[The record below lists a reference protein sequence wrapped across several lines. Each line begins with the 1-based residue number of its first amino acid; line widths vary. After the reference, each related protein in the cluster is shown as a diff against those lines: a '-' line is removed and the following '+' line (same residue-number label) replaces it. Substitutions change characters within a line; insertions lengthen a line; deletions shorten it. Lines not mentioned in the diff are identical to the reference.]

1 MIARRASHE
10 RAPRQTR
17 EEMVDPIDRDGDA
30 LMRRIMWRIMPLMVG
45 MMMLSVIDRSN
56 VSYAK
61 LQMVSG
67 LGMSETT
74 YGLASSLFFIGSLV
88 FEVPSA
94 LAAHRFGA
102 RLWFARILLTWGLL
116 TVLLGFTFS
125 GSLFAAA
132 RFLIGAAEAG
142 AYPGIIFYLT
152 LWFPKRYR
160 VQAVALMTI
169 GSPLG
174 NMFGS
179 LFGGLLLNLDG
190 ALGLAGWQ
198 WVFIATGM
206 PAVLL
211 FALIMKYLPDRPQSA
226 DFISDREKA
235 WLAGELSR
243 GEISSTLHTNPLR
256 VLVDWRV
263 WWFSMVYSMIT
274 LALYCVIYWL
284 PTVVK
289 GFGAT
294 VTQNGLLNSLPWAL
308 VALAL
313 LSIPQHLREH
323 RSVLVGMALIALCG
337 ATCFMTSTM
346 LPENWMRYVAFV
358 VGTPCISLMFPCFW
372 YLPSQIFKGAHA
384 AAAMAAITTLGSL
397 GGFLSQNLMPWVAQW
412 SGSALGAMIVPA
424 ISLALL
430 ALSAVV
436 MLATW
441 RLPSG
446 TGFAV
451 RPSAEPRGSAALS

>member
-1 MIARRASHE
+1 MDR
-10 RAPRQTR
+10 
-17 EEMVDPIDRDGDA
+17 VDRDGDE
-30 LMRRIMWRIMPLMVG
+30 LMYHIMWRIMPLMVAL
-45 MMMLSVIDRSN
+45 MMLSVIDRSN

-61 LQMVSG
+61 LQMVSD
-67 LGMSETT
+67 LGMSETA

-125 GSLFAAA
+125 GSIFAAA

-160 VQAVALMTI
+160 VQAIALMTI

-198 WVFIATGM
+198 WVFIATGL

-211 FALIMKYLPDRPQSA
+211 FVLIMKYLPNGPRDA
-226 DFISDREKA
+226 GFISDREKS
-235 WLAGELSR
+235 WLASELAR
-243 GEISSTLHTNPLR
+243 GEISQVLHTNPLR
-256 VLVDWRV
+256 VLFDWRV
-263 WWFSMVYSMIT
+263 WAFSLVYSMIT

-294 VTQNGLLNSLPWAL
+294 STQNGLLNSLPWAM
-308 VALAL
+308 VALML
-313 LSIPQHLREH
+313 LWIPRYLREH
-323 RSVLVGMALIALCG
+323 RNVLIGMALIALCG
-337 ATCFMTSTM
+337 ATAFLMSTM

-358 VGTPCISLMFPCFW
+358 LGTPCISLMFPCFW

-397 GGFLSQNLMPWVAQW
+397 GGFLSQNLMPWVAHL
-412 SGSALGAMIVPA
+412 SGSALAAMIVPA
-424 ISLALL
+424 LSLALL
-430 ALSAVV
+430 AASAMI
-436 MLATW
+436 MLAAW
-441 RLPSG
+441 RFPSNP
-446 TGFAV
+446 GFDLGPSPSTDSQ
-451 RPSAEPRGSAALS
+451 RPQPAS

>member
-1 MIARRASHE
+1 MDR
-10 RAPRQTR
+10 
-17 EEMVDPIDRDGDA
+17 VDRDGDA
-30 LMRRIMWRIMPLMVG
+30 LMYSIMWRIMPLMVAL
-45 MMMLSVIDRSN
+45 MMLSVIDRSN

-67 LGMSETT
+67 LGMTETA

-198 WVFIATGM
+198 WVFIATGL

-211 FALIMKYLPDRPQSA
+211 FVLILKYLPDGPQDA
-226 DFISDREKA
+226 GFISDREKS
-235 WLAGELSR
+235 WLTAELAR
-243 GEISSTLHTNPLR
+243 GEISQTLHTNPLR
-256 VLVDWRV
+256 VLLDWRV
-263 WWFSMVYSMIT
+263 WWFSLVYSMIT

-294 VTQNGLLNSLPWAL
+294 STQNGLLNSLPWAM
-308 VALAL
+308 VALML
-313 LSIPQHLREH
+313 LWIPRHLREH
-323 RSVLVGMALIALCG
+323 RSVLIGMALIALCG
-337 ATCFMTSTM
+337 AAAFLMSTM
-346 LPENWMRYVAFV
+346 LPENWMRYIAFV
-358 VGTPCISLMFPCFW
+358 LGTPCISLMFPCFW

-397 GGFLSQNLMPWVAQW
+397 GGFLSQNLMPWVAHW
-412 SGSALGAMIVPA
+412 SGSALAAMTVPA
-424 ISLALL
+424 MSLALL
-430 ALSAVV
+430 ALSAMI
-436 MLATW
+436 MLAAW
-441 RLPSG
+441 RVPSNVS
-446 TGFAV
+446 FDF
-451 RPSAEPRGSAALS
+451 GSAPDSERTQPAS

>member
-1 MIARRASHE
+1 MN
-10 RAPRQTR
+10 P
-17 EEMVDPIDRDGDA
+17 VDRDGEE
-30 LMRRIMWRIMPLMVG
+30 LMYRVMWRIMPLMVVF
-45 MMMLSVIDRSN
+45 MMVTVIDRSN

-67 LGMSETT
+67 LGMSETA
-74 YGLASSLFFIGSLV
+74 YGLASSLYFIGSLV

-125 GSLFAAA
+125 GSMFAAA

-190 ALGLAGWQ
+190 VLGLAGWQ
-198 WVFIATGM
+198 WVFIMTGL

-211 FALIMKYLPDRPQSA
+211 FALIVKYLPNGPQDA
-226 DFISDREKA
+226 GFINEREKS
-235 WLAGELSR
+235 WLAGELAR
-243 GEISSTLHTNPLR
+243 GEISKELHTNPLR

-263 WWFSMVYSMIT
+263 WAFSLVFSMIT

-294 VTQNGLLNSLPWAL
+294 STQNGLLNSLPWAM
-308 VALAL
+308 VALML
-313 LSIPQHLREH
+313 LWIPRHLREH
-323 RSVLVGMALIALCG
+323 RSVLVGMALIALTG
-337 ATCFMTSTM
+337 AAAFLMSTM
-346 LPENWMRYVAFV
+346 VPENWMRYVAFV
-358 VGTPCISLMFPCFW
+358 LGTPCISLMFPCFW

-397 GGFLSQNLMPWVAQW
+397 GGFLSQNVMPWVAHW
-412 SGSALGAMIVPA
+412 SGSALAAMIVPA
-424 ISLALL
+424 ISLGLL
-430 ALSAVV
+430 SLSAMV
-436 MLATW
+436 MLAAW
-441 RLPSG
+441 RSPPNL
-446 TGFAV
+446 GFDFSPQ
-451 RPSAEPRGSAALS
+451 PSADQKRPQPAS

>member
-1 MIARRASHE
+1 MDH
-10 RAPRQTR
+10 T
-17 EEMVDPIDRDGDA
+17 DRDGDA
-30 LMRRIMWRIMPLMVG
+30 LMYRIMWRIMPLMVAF
-45 MMMLSVIDRSN
+45 MMLSVIDRSN

-74 YGLASSLFFIGSLV
+74 YGLASSLFFIGSLI

-102 RLWFARILLTWGLL
+102 RFWFARILLTWGLL
-116 TVLLGFTFS
+116 TVLVGFTFS
-125 GSLFAAA
+125 GSLFAAV

-142 AYPGIIFYLT
+142 AYPGIIYCLT

-160 VQAVALMTI
+160 VQALALMTI

-190 ALGLAGWQ
+190 VLGLGGWQ
-198 WVFIATGM
+198 WVFIATGV
-206 PAVLL
+206 PAVVL
-211 FALIMKYLPDRPQSA
+211 FALIVTYLPNGPQDA
-226 DFISDREKA
+226 RFINEREKS
-235 WLAGELSR
+235 WLAVELSR
-243 GEISSTLHTNPLR
+243 GEISQTLHTNPLR
-256 VLVDWRV
+256 VLLDWRV
-263 WWFSMVYSMIT
+263 WAFSAVYSMIT
-274 LALYCVIYWL
+274 LSLYCVIYWL

-294 VTQNGLLNSLPWAL
+294 STQNGLLNSLPWAA
-308 VALAL
+308 VALTL
-313 LSIPQHLREH
+313 MWLPRHLREH
-323 RSVLVGMALIALCG
+323 RSVLIGMALIALTG
-337 ATCFMTSTM
+337 SAAFLMSTV

-358 VGTPCISLMFPCFW
+358 LGTPCISLMFPCFW

-397 GGFLSQNLMPWVAQW
+397 GGFLSQNVMPWVAHW
-412 SGSALGAMIVPA
+412 SGSALAAMIVP
-424 ISLALL
+424 SMGLAVLS
-430 ALSAVV
+430 LSAII
-436 MLATW
+436 MLAAW
-441 RLPSG
+441 RSPPG
-446 TGFAV
+446 AGFDFAAA
-451 RPSAEPRGSAALS
+451 PSADSKHPQPAS

>member
-1 MIARRASHE
+1 MDHA
-10 RAPRQTR
+10 
-17 EEMVDPIDRDGDA
+17 DRDGDA
-30 LMRRIMWRIMPLMVG
+30 LMYRIMWRIMPLMVAF
-45 MMMLSVIDRSN
+45 MMLSVIDRSN

-67 LGMSETT
+67 LGMSETA

-102 RLWFARILLTWGLL
+102 RFWFARILLTWGLL

-125 GSLFAAA
+125 GSVFAGL

-142 AYPGIIFYLT
+142 AYPGIIYYLT

-160 VQAVALMTI
+160 VQALALMTI

-190 ALGLAGWQ
+190 VLGLGGWQ
-198 WVFIATGM
+198 WVFIATGF
-206 PAVLL
+206 PAVVL
-211 FALIMKYLPDRPQSA
+211 FALIVTYLPNGPQDA
-226 DFISDREKA
+226 QFINEREKS
-235 WLAGELSR
+235 WLASELAR
-243 GEISSTLHTNPLR
+243 GEISQTLHTSPLR
-256 VLVDWRV
+256 VLLDWRV
-263 WWFSMVYSMIT
+263 WAFSAVYSMIT
-274 LALYCVIYWL
+274 LSLYCVIYWL

-294 VTQNGLLNSLPWAL
+294 STQNGLLISLPWAA
-308 VALAL
+308 VALTL
-313 LSIPQHLREH
+313 MWLPRHLREH
-323 RSVLVGMALIALCG
+323 RSVLIGMALIALTG
-337 ATCFMTSTM
+337 SAAFLMSTV

-358 VGTPCISLMFPCFW
+358 LGTPCISLMFPCFW

-397 GGFLSQNLMPWVAQW
+397 GGFLSQNVMPWVAHW
-412 SGSALGAMIVPA
+412 SGSALAAMIVP
-424 ISLALL
+424 SMGLALL
-430 ALSAVV
+430 SLSAII
-436 MLATW
+436 MLAAW
-441 RLPSG
+441 RSPPG
-446 TGFAV
+446 AGFDFAAA
-451 RPSAEPRGSAALS
+451 PSADSKHPQPAS

>member
-1 MIARRASHE
+1 M
-10 RAPRQTR
+10 
-17 EEMVDPIDRDGDA
+17 DPMDLEGDA

-45 MMMLSVIDRSN
+45 MMMLSVVDRSN

-61 LQMVSG
+61 LQMVGS

-125 GSLFAAA
+125 GSLFAAG

-160 VQAVALMTI
+160 VQAIALMTI

-190 ALGLAGWQ
+190 ALDLAGWQ
-198 WVFIATGM
+198 WVFIATGV

-211 FALIMKYLPDRPQSA
+211 FALIVKYLPNGPQDA
-226 DFISDREKA
+226 GFINHREKA
-235 WLAGELSR
+235 WLSGELSR
-243 GEISSTLHTNPLR
+243 GEISQTLHTNPLR
-256 VLVDWRV
+256 VLLDWRV
-263 WWFSMVYSMIT
+263 WWFSLVYSMIT

-294 VTQNGLLNSLPWAL
+294 STQNGLLNSLPWAL
-308 VALAL
+308 VALVL
-313 LSIPQHLREH
+313 LWIPRHLREH
-323 RSVLVGMALIALCG
+323 RNVLVGMALIALCG
-337 ATCFMTSTM
+337 AVAFLTSTL

-397 GGFLSQNLMPWVAQW
+397 GGFLSQNLMPWVAHW
-412 SGSALGAMIVPA
+412 GGSALAAMLVPA
-424 ISLALL
+424 ASLALL
-430 ALSAVV
+430 AVSALI

-441 RLPSG
+441 R
-446 TGFAV
+446 V
-451 RPSAEPRGSAALS
+451 RPNVTFDAASMLPVTAEHTRALS

>member
-1 MIARRASHE
+1 MDH
-10 RAPRQTR
+10 TG
-17 EEMVDPIDRDGDA
+17 RDGDA
-30 LMRRIMWRIMPLMVG
+30 LMYRIMWRIMPLMVSF
-45 MMMLSVIDRSN
+45 MMLSVIDRSN

-67 LGMSETT
+67 LGMSETA

-102 RLWFARILLTWGLL
+102 RFWFARILLTWGLL

-125 GSLFAAA
+125 GSLFAGL

-142 AYPGIIFYLT
+142 AYPGIIYYLT

-160 VQAVALMTI
+160 VQALALMTI

-190 ALGLAGWQ
+190 VLGLGGWQ
-198 WVFIATGM
+198 WVFITTGF
-206 PAVLL
+206 PAVAL
-211 FALIMKYLPDRPQSA
+211 FALIVSYLPNGPQEA
-226 DFISDREKA
+226 RFINEREKS
-235 WLAGELSR
+235 WLASELAR
-243 GEISSTLHTNPLR
+243 GEISQTLHTSPLR
-256 VLVDWRV
+256 VLLDWRV
-263 WWFSMVYSMIT
+263 WAFSAVYSMIT
-274 LALYCVIYWL
+274 LSLYCVIYWL

-294 VTQNGLLNSLPWAL
+294 STQNGLLNSLPWAA
-308 VALAL
+308 VAMTLMWL
-313 LSIPQHLREH
+313 PRHLREH
-323 RSVLVGMALIALCG
+323 RSVLIGMALIALTG
-337 ATCFMTSTM
+337 SAAFLMSTV

-358 VGTPCISLMFPCFW
+358 FGTPCISLMFPCFW

-397 GGFLSQNLMPWVAQW
+397 GGFLSQNVMPWVAHW
-412 SGSALGAMIVPA
+412 SGSALAAMIVP
-424 ISLALL
+424 SMGLALL
-430 ALSAVV
+430 SLSAII
-436 MLATW
+436 MLAAW
-441 RLPSG
+441 RSPPGAGFDFATSPSVDSKHPQP
-446 TGFAV
+446 A
-451 RPSAEPRGSAALS
+451 S

>member
-1 MIARRASHE
+1 MDR
-10 RAPRQTR
+10 
-17 EEMVDPIDRDGDA
+17 VDRDGDE
-30 LMRRIMWRIMPLMVG
+30 LMYRIMWRIMPLMVAL
-45 MMMLSVIDRSN
+45 MMLSVIDRSN

-67 LGMSETT
+67 LGMSETA

-125 GSLFAAA
+125 GSIFAAA

-211 FALIMKYLPDRPQSA
+211 FVLIMKYLPVSSA
-226 DFISDREKA
+226 IARSPGSPTNWRAAKSPRCCIPIRFGCCSTGGSGR
-235 WLAGELSR
+235 SR
-243 GEISSTLHTNPLR
+243 
-256 VLVDWRV
+256 
-263 WWFSMVYSMIT
+263 
-274 LALYCVIYWL
+274 
-284 PTVVK
+284 
-289 GFGAT
+289 
-294 VTQNGLLNSLPWAL
+294 
-308 VALAL
+308 
-313 LSIPQHLREH
+313 
-323 RSVLVGMALIALCG
+323 
-337 ATCFMTSTM
+337 
-346 LPENWMRYVAFV
+346 
-358 VGTPCISLMFPCFW
+358 W
-372 YLPSQIFKGAHA
+372 YI
-384 AAAMAAITTLGSL
+384 
-397 GGFLSQNLMPWVAQW
+397 
-412 SGSALGAMIVPA
+412 
-424 ISLALL
+424 
-430 ALSAVV
+430 
-436 MLATW
+436 
-441 RLPSG
+441 R
-446 TGFAV
+446 
-451 RPSAEPRGSAALS
+451 

>member
-1 MIARRASHE
+1 MDQA
-10 RAPRQTR
+10 
-17 EEMVDPIDRDGDA
+17 DRDGDA
-30 LMRRIMWRIMPLMVG
+30 LMYRIMWRIMPLMVAF
-45 MMMLSVIDRSN
+45 MMLSVIDRSN

-61 LQMVSG
+61 LQMVSS
-67 LGMSETT
+67 LGMSETA

-102 RLWFARILLTWGLL
+102 RFWFARILLTWGLL

-125 GSLFAAA
+125 GSLFAAF

-142 AYPGIIFYLT
+142 AYPGIIYYLT

-160 VQAVALMTI
+160 VQALALMTI

-190 ALGLAGWQ
+190 VLGLGGWQ
-198 WVFIATGM
+198 WVFIATGV
-206 PAVLL
+206 PAVVL
-211 FALIMKYLPDRPQSA
+211 FFLIVTYLPNGPEDAR
-226 DFISDREKA
+226 FINEREKS
-235 WLAGELSR
+235 WLAAELAR
-243 GEISSTLHTNPLR
+243 GEISQTLHTNPLR
-256 VLVDWRV
+256 VLLDWRV
-263 WWFSMVYSMIT
+263 WAFSAVYSMIT
-274 LALYCVIYWL
+274 LSLYCVIYWL

-294 VTQNGLLNSLPWAL
+294 STQNGLLNSLPWAA
-308 VALAL
+308 VALTL
-313 LSIPQHLREH
+313 MVIPRHLREH
-323 RSVLVGMALIALCG
+323 RSVLIGMALIALTG
-337 ATCFMTSTM
+337 AGAFLMSTV

-358 VGTPCISLMFPCFW
+358 LGTPCISLMFPCFW

-397 GGFLSQNLMPWVAQW
+397 GGFLSQNIMPWVAHW
-412 SGSALGAMIVPA
+412 SGSALAAMIVPA
-424 ISLALL
+424 GGLALL
-430 ALSAVV
+430 SLSAIV
-436 MLATW
+436 MLAAW
-441 RLPSG
+441 RSPPNP
-446 TGFAV
+446 GFDFTTA
-451 RPSAEPRGSAALS
+451 PSADSKHPQPAS

>member
-1 MIARRASHE
+1 MDQA
-10 RAPRQTR
+10 
-17 EEMVDPIDRDGDA
+17 DRDGDA
-30 LMRRIMWRIMPLMVG
+30 LMYRIMWRIMPLMVAF
-45 MMMLSVIDRSN
+45 MMLSVIDRSN

-67 LGMSETT
+67 LGMSETA
-74 YGLASSLFFIGSLV
+74 YGLASSLFFIGSLI

-102 RLWFARILLTWGLL
+102 RFWFARILLTWGLL

-125 GSLFAAA
+125 GSLFAAV

-142 AYPGIIFYLT
+142 AYPGIIYYLT

-160 VQAVALMTI
+160 VQALALMTI

-190 ALGLAGWQ
+190 VLGLGGWQ
-198 WVFIATGM
+198 WVFIATGL
-206 PAVLL
+206 PAVVL
-211 FALIMKYLPDRPQSA
+211 FALIVTYLPNGPQEA
-226 DFISDREKA
+226 RFINEREKS
-235 WLAGELSR
+235 WLAGELAR
-243 GEISSTLHTNPLR
+243 GEISQTLHTNPLR
-256 VLVDWRV
+256 VLLDWRV
-263 WWFSMVYSMIT
+263 WAFSAVYSLIT
-274 LALYCVIYWL
+274 LSLYCVIYWL

-294 VTQNGLLNSLPWAL
+294 STQNGLLNSLPWAA
-308 VALAL
+308 VALTL
-313 LSIPQHLREH
+313 MWIPRHLREH
-323 RSVLVGMALIALCG
+323 RSVLIGMALIALTG
-337 ATCFMTSTM
+337 AAAFLMSTM

-358 VGTPCISLMFPCFW
+358 LGTPCISLMFPCFW

-397 GGFLSQNLMPWVAQW
+397 GGFLSQNVMPWVAHW
-412 SGSALGAMIVPA
+412 SGSALAAMIVP
-424 ISLALL
+424 SMGLALL
-430 ALSAVV
+430 SLSAIV
-436 MLATW
+436 MLAAW
-441 RLPSG
+441 RSPPG
-446 TGFAV
+446 AGFDFATS
-451 RPSAEPRGSAALS
+451 PSADTKHPQPAS

>member
-1 MIARRASHE
+1 MDR
-10 RAPRQTR
+10 
-17 EEMVDPIDRDGDA
+17 VDRDGDA
-30 LMRRIMWRIMPLMVG
+30 LMYSIMWRIMPLMVAL
-45 MMMLSVIDRSN
+45 MMLSVIDRSN

-67 LGMSETT
+67 LGMTETA

-198 WVFIATGM
+198 WVFIATGL

-211 FALIMKYLPDRPQSA
+211 FVLILKYLPDGPQDA
-226 DFISDREKA
+226 GFISEREKS
-235 WLAGELSR
+235 WLAAELAR
-243 GEISSTLHTNPLR
+243 GEISQTLHTNPLR
-256 VLVDWRV
+256 VLLDWRV
-263 WWFSMVYSMIT
+263 WWFSLVYSMIT

-294 VTQNGLLNSLPWAL
+294 STQNGLLNSLPWAM
-308 VALAL
+308 VALML
-313 LSIPQHLREH
+313 LWIPRHLREH
-323 RSVLVGMALIALCG
+323 RSVLIGMALIALCG
-337 ATCFMTSTM
+337 GSSIPMSTM
-346 LPENWMRYVAFV
+346 LPENWMRYIAFV
-358 VGTPCISLMFPCFW
+358 LGTPCISLMFPCFW

-397 GGFLSQNLMPWVAQW
+397 GGFLSQNLMPWVAHW
-412 SGSALGAMIVPA
+412 SGSALAAMTVPA
-424 ISLALL
+424 MSLALL
-430 ALSAVV
+430 ALSAMI
-436 MLATW
+436 MLAAW
-441 RLPSG
+441 RVPSNVSFDFG
-446 TGFAV
+446 PAPDSERTQPA
-451 RPSAEPRGSAALS
+451 S

>member
-1 MIARRASHE
+1 M
-10 RAPRQTR
+10 
-17 EEMVDPIDRDGDA
+17 DPMDLEGDA

-45 MMMLSVIDRSN
+45 MMMLSVVDRSN

-61 LQMVSG
+61 LQMVTG

-74 YGLASSLFFIGSLV
+74 YGLASSLFFIGSLA

-125 GSLFAAA
+125 GSLFAAG

-160 VQAVALMTI
+160 VQAIALMTI

-190 ALGLAGWQ
+190 TLGLAGWQ
-198 WVFIATGM
+198 WVFIATGV

-211 FALIMKYLPDRPQSA
+211 FALIVKYLPNGPQDA
-226 DFISDREKA
+226 GFISDREKS

-243 GEISSTLHTNPLR
+243 GEISQTLHTNPLR
-256 VLVDWRV
+256 VLLDWRV
-263 WWFSMVYSMIT
+263 WWFSLVYSMIT

-289 GFGAT
+289 GFGASS
-294 VTQNGLLNSLPWAL
+294 TQNGVLNALPWAL
-308 VALAL
+308 VALVL
-313 LSIPQHLREH
+313 LWIPRHLREH
-323 RSVLVGMALIALCG
+323 RNVLIGMALIALCG
-337 ATCFMTSTM
+337 AAAFLTSTM
-346 LPENWMRYVAFV
+346 LPENSMRYVAFV
-358 VGTPCISLMFPCFW
+358 AGTPCISLMFPCFW

-384 AAAMAAITTLGSL
+384 AAAMAAITTLGSF

-412 SGSALGAMIVPA
+412 SGSALAAMSVPA
-424 ISLALL
+424 TSLALL
-430 ALSAVV
+430 AVSALI

-441 RLPSG
+441 RVKPSVRFDPVSILP
-446 TGFAV
+446 A
-451 RPSAEPRGSAALS
+451 SAERTQALS

>member
-1 MIARRASHE
+1 M
-10 RAPRQTR
+10 
-17 EEMVDPIDRDGDA
+17 DPMDLEGDA

-45 MMMLSVIDRSN
+45 MMMLSVVDRSN

-61 LQMVSG
+61 LQMVGS
-67 LGMSETT
+67 LDMSETT

-116 TVLLGFTFS
+116 TVLFGFTFS
-125 GSLFAAA
+125 GSLFAAG

-160 VQAVALMTI
+160 VQAIALMTI

-174 NMFGS
+174 NLFGS

-190 ALGLAGWQ
+190 ILGLAGWQ
-198 WVFIATGM
+198 WVFIATGV

-211 FALIMKYLPDRPQSA
+211 FALIVKYLPNGPQDA
-226 DFISDREKA
+226 RFINDREKS
-235 WLAGELSR
+235 WLSGELSR
-243 GEISSTLHTNPLR
+243 GEISQTLHSNPLR
-256 VLVDWRV
+256 VLLDWRV
-263 WWFSMVYSMIT
+263 WWFSLVYSMIT

-294 VTQNGLLNSLPWAL
+294 STQNGLLNALPWAM
-308 VALAL
+308 VALVL
-313 LSIPQHLREH
+313 LWIPRHLREH
-323 RSVLVGMALIALCG
+323 RNVLVGMALIALCG
-337 ATCFMTSTM
+337 AAAFLMSTM
-346 LPENWMRYVAFV
+346 LPENWMRYVAFA

-384 AAAMAAITTLGSL
+384 AATMAAITTLGSL
-397 GGFLSQNLMPWVAQW
+397 GGFLSQNLMPWVAHW
-412 SGSALGAMIVPA
+412 SGSALAPMLVPA
-424 ISLALL
+424 ASLALL
-430 ALSAVV
+430 ALSALI

-441 RLPSG
+441 RVKPNVRFAPVSILPA
-446 TGFAV
+446 T
-451 RPSAEPRGSAALS
+451 AERTRVLS

>member
-1 MIARRASHE
+1 M
-10 RAPRQTR
+10 
-17 EEMVDPIDRDGDA
+17 DPMDLEGDA

-45 MMMLSVIDRSN
+45 MMMLSVVDRSN

-61 LQMVSG
+61 LQMVGS

-125 GSLFAAA
+125 GSLFAAG

-160 VQAVALMTI
+160 VQAIALMTI

-190 ALGLAGWQ
+190 GLGLAGWQ
-198 WVFIATGM
+198 WVFIATGV

-211 FALIMKYLPDRPQSA
+211 FALIVKYLPNGPQDA
-226 DFISDREKA
+226 GFINDREKA
-235 WLAGELSR
+235 WLSGELSR
-243 GEISSTLHTNPLR
+243 GEISQTLHTNPLR
-256 VLVDWRV
+256 VLLDWRV
-263 WWFSMVYSMIT
+263 WWFSLVYSMIT

-289 GFGAT
+289 GFGT
-294 VTQNGLLNSLPWAL
+294 TSTQNGLLNSLPWAL
-308 VALAL
+308 VALVL
-313 LSIPQHLREH
+313 LWIPRHLREH
-323 RSVLVGMALIALCG
+323 RNVLVGMALIALCG
-337 ATCFMTSTM
+337 AAAFLTSTL

-397 GGFLSQNLMPWVAQW
+397 GGFLSQNLMPWVAHW
-412 SGSALGAMIVPA
+412 SGSALAAMLVPA
-424 ISLALL
+424 ASLALL
-430 ALSAVV
+430 AVSALI
-436 MLATW
+436 MLAAW
-441 RLPSG
+441 R
-446 TGFAV
+446 V
-451 RPSAEPRGSAALS
+451 RPNVTFAAASMLPVTAEHTRALS

>member
-1 MIARRASHE
+1 MDLE
-10 RAPRQTR
+10 
-17 EEMVDPIDRDGDA
+17 GDA
-30 LMRRIMWRIMPLMVG
+30 LMRRIMWRIMPLTVG
-45 MMMLSVIDRSN
+45 MMMLSVVDRSN

-61 LQMVSG
+61 LQMVGS

-125 GSLFAAA
+125 GSLFAAG

-160 VQAVALMTI
+160 VQAIALMTI

-198 WVFIATGM
+198 WVFIATGV

-211 FALIMKYLPDRPQSA
+211 FALIVKYLPNGPQDA
-226 DFISDREKA
+226 GFINDREKA
-235 WLAGELSR
+235 WLSGELSR
-243 GEISSTLHTNPLR
+243 GEISQTLHTNPLR
-256 VLVDWRV
+256 VLLDWRV
-263 WWFSMVYSMIT
+263 WWFSLVYSMIT

-294 VTQNGLLNSLPWAL
+294 STQNGLLNSLPWAL
-308 VALAL
+308 VALVL
-313 LSIPQHLREH
+313 LWIPRHLREH
-323 RSVLVGMALIALCG
+323 RNVLVGMALIALCG
-337 ATCFMTSTM
+337 AAAFLTST
-346 LPENWMRYVAFV
+346 LLSENWMRYVAFV

-397 GGFLSQNLMPWVAQW
+397 GGFLSQNLMPWVAHW
-412 SGSALGAMIVPA
+412 SGSALAAMLVPA
-424 ISLALL
+424 ASLALL
-430 ALSAVV
+430 AVSALI

-441 RLPSG
+441 R
-446 TGFAV
+446 V
-451 RPSAEPRGSAALS
+451 RPNVTFDAASMLPATAEHTRALS

>member
-1 MIARRASHE
+1 M
-10 RAPRQTR
+10 
-17 EEMVDPIDRDGDA
+17 DPMDLEGDA

-45 MMMLSVIDRSN
+45 MMMLSVVDRSN

-61 LQMVSG
+61 LQMVGS

-125 GSLFAAA
+125 GSLFAAG

-160 VQAVALMTI
+160 VQAIALMTI

-198 WVFIATGM
+198 WVFIATGV

-211 FALIMKYLPDRPQSA
+211 FALIVKYLPNGPQDA
-226 DFISDREKA
+226 GFINDREKA
-235 WLAGELSR
+235 WLSGELSR
-243 GEISSTLHTNPLR
+243 GEISQTLHTNPLR
-256 VLVDWRV
+256 VLLDWRV
-263 WWFSMVYSMIT
+263 WWFSLVYSMIT

-294 VTQNGLLNSLPWAL
+294 STQNGLLNSLPWAL
-308 VALAL
+308 VALVL
-313 LSIPQHLREH
+313 LWIPRHLREH
-323 RSVLVGMALIALCG
+323 RNVLGGMALIALCG
-337 ATCFMTSTM
+337 AAAFLTSTL

-397 GGFLSQNLMPWVAQW
+397 GGFLSQNLMPWVAHW
-412 SGSALGAMIVPA
+412 SGSALAAMLVPA
-424 ISLALL
+424 TSLALL
-430 ALSAVV
+430 AVSALI

-441 RLPSG
+441 R
-446 TGFAV
+446 V
-451 RPSAEPRGSAALS
+451 RPNVTFDAASMLPATAEHTRALS

>member
-1 MIARRASHE
+1 MDR
-10 RAPRQTR
+10 
-17 EEMVDPIDRDGDA
+17 VDRDGDE
-30 LMRRIMWRIMPLMVG
+30 LMYHIMWRIMPLMVAL
-45 MMMLSVIDRSN
+45 MMLSVIDRSN

-67 LGMSETT
+67 LGMSETA

-102 RLWFARILLTWGLL
+102 QLWFARILLTWGLL
-116 TVLLGFTFS
+116 TILLGFTFS
-125 GSLFAAA
+125 GSFFAAA

-160 VQAVALMTI
+160 VQAIALMTI

-198 WVFIATGM
+198 WVFIATGA

-211 FALIMKYLPDRPQSA
+211 FVLIIKYLPNGPQDA
-226 DFISDREKA
+226 GFISDREKS
-235 WLAGELSR
+235 WLAGELAR
-243 GEISSTLHTNPLR
+243 GEISQVLHTNPLR
-256 VLVDWRV
+256 VLFDWRV
-263 WWFSMVYSMIT
+263 WAFSLVYSMIT

-294 VTQNGLLNSLPWAL
+294 STQNGLLNSLPWAM
-308 VALAL
+308 VALML
-313 LSIPQHLREH
+313 LWIPRYLREH
-323 RSVLVGMALIALCG
+323 RGVLIGMALIALCG
-337 ATCFMTSTM
+337 AAAFLMSTM

-358 VGTPCISLMFPCFW
+358 LGTPCISLMFPCFW

-384 AAAMAAITTLGSL
+384 AAAVAAITTLGSL
-397 GGFLSQNLMPWVAQW
+397 GGFLSQNVMPWVAHW
-412 SGSALGAMIVPA
+412 SGSALAAMIVPA

-430 ALSAVV
+430 SLSAII
-436 MLATW
+436 MLAVW
-441 RLPSG
+441 RFPPSV
-446 TGFAV
+446 GFDFGPSSSTDSQ
-451 RPSAEPRGSAALS
+451 RPQPAS

>member
-1 MIARRASHE
+1 MDR
-10 RAPRQTR
+10 
-17 EEMVDPIDRDGDA
+17 IDRDGDA
-30 LMRRIMWRIMPLMVG
+30 LMYRIMWRIMPLIVALMT
-45 MMMLSVIDRSN
+45 LTVIDRSN

-61 LQMVSG
+61 LQMVAG
-67 LGMSETT
+67 LRMSETA
-74 YGLASSLFFIGSLV
+74 YGLASSLYFIGSLV

-116 TVLLGFTFS
+116 TVVLGFTFS
-125 GSLFAAA
+125 GSFFAAT

-160 VQAVALMTI
+160 VQAVALMTM

-198 WVFIATGM
+198 WVFIATGL
-206 PAVLL
+206 PAVVL
-211 FALIMKYLPDRPQSA
+211 FVLIMAYLPDAPQDA
-226 DFISDREKA
+226 GFISDREKS
-235 WLAGELSR
+235 WLAGELAR
-243 GEISSTLHTNPLR
+243 GEISQALHSNPLR
-256 VLVDWRV
+256 VLFDWRV
-263 WWFSMVYSMIT
+263 WAFSFVYSMIT

-294 VTQNGLLNSLPWAL
+294 NTQNGLLTSLPWAM
-308 VALAL
+308 VALML
-313 LSIPQHLREH
+313 LWIPRHLREH
-323 RSVLVGMALIALCG
+323 RSVLIGMALIALCG
-337 ATCFMTSTM
+337 AAAFLLSTM

-358 VGTPCISLMFPCFW
+358 LGTPCISLMFPCFW

-397 GGFLSQNLMPWVAQW
+397 GGFLSQNVMPWVAHW
-412 SGSALGAMIVPA
+412 SGSALAAMIVPA

-430 ALSAVV
+430 GLSAII
-436 MLATW
+436 MLAAW
-441 RLPSG
+441 RFPPNA
-446 TGFAV
+446 GFGFGAS
-451 RPSAEPRGSAALS
+451 PSADAQHPQPAS

>member
-1 MIARRASHE
+1 MDLE
-10 RAPRQTR
+10 
-17 EEMVDPIDRDGDA
+17 GDA

-45 MMMLSVIDRSN
+45 MMMLSVVDRSN

-61 LQMVSG
+61 LQMVGS

-125 GSLFAAA
+125 GSLFAAG

-160 VQAVALMTI
+160 VQAIALMTI

-198 WVFIATGM
+198 WVFIATGG

-211 FALIMKYLPDRPQSA
+211 FALIVKYLPNGPQDA
-226 DFISDREKA
+226 GFINDREKA
-235 WLAGELSR
+235 WLSGELSR
-243 GEISSTLHTNPLR
+243 GEISQTLHTNPLR
-256 VLVDWRV
+256 VLLDWRV
-263 WWFSMVYSMIT
+263 WWFSLVYSMIT

-289 GFGAT
+289 GFGT
-294 VTQNGLLNSLPWAL
+294 TSTQNGLLNSLPWAL
-308 VALAL
+308 VALVL
-313 LSIPQHLREH
+313 LWIPRHLREH
-323 RSVLVGMALIALCG
+323 RNVLVGMALIALCG
-337 ATCFMTSTM
+337 AAAFLTSTL

-397 GGFLSQNLMPWVAQW
+397 GGFLSQNLMPWVAHW
-412 SGSALGAMIVPA
+412 SGSALAAMLVPA
-424 ISLALL
+424 ASLALL
-430 ALSAVV
+430 AVSALI
-436 MLATW
+436 MLAAW
-441 RLPSG
+441 R
-446 TGFAV
+446 V
-451 RPSAEPRGSAALS
+451 RPNVTFAAASMLPVTAEHTRALS

>member
-1 MIARRASHE
+1 MDL
-10 RAPRQTR
+10 T
-17 EEMVDPIDRDGDA
+17 DRDGDA
-30 LMRRIMWRIMPLMVG
+30 LMRRIMWRIMPLITG
-45 MMMLSVIDRSN
+45 LMMLSVIDRSN

-61 LQMVSG
+61 LQMVSS
-67 LGMSETT
+67 LGISETT

-102 RLWFARILLTWGLL
+102 RLWFARILLTWGIL

-125 GSLFAAA
+125 GSLFAAT

-198 WVFIATGM
+198 WVFVATGL
-206 PAVLL
+206 PAMLL
-211 FALIMKYLPDRPQSA
+211 FALIVKYLPDGPQTA
-226 DFISDREKA
+226 GFIDDREKA
-235 WLAGELSR
+235 WLAGELAR
-243 GEISSTLHTNPLR
+243 GEISQTLHSNPLQ
-256 VLVDWRV
+256 VLLDWRV
-263 WWFSMVYSMIT
+263 WWFSLVYSMIT
-274 LALYCVIYWL
+274 LSLYCVIYWL

-294 VTQNGLLNSLPWAL
+294 STQNGLLNSLPWAV
-308 VALAL
+308 VALVL
-313 LSIPQHLREH
+313 LWIPRHLREH
-323 RSVLVGMALIALCG
+323 RTVLIGMAVIALCG
-337 ATCFMTSTM
+337 AAAFLMSTM
-346 LPENWMRYVAFV
+346 LPENWMRYVAFA

-397 GGFLSQNLMPWVAQW
+397 GGFLSQNLMPWVAQL
-412 SGSALGAMIVPA
+412 SGSALAAMIVPA
-424 ISLALL
+424 VSLALL
-430 ALSAVV
+430 ALSAML

-441 RLPSG
+441 RVPANAGLGRGPVPSVDPAR
-446 TGFAV
+446 TQAV
-451 RPSAEPRGSAALS
+451 S

>member
-1 MIARRASHE
+1 MDRL
-10 RAPRQTR
+10 
-17 EEMVDPIDRDGDA
+17 DRDGDE
-30 LMRRIMWRIMPLMVG
+30 LMYHIMWRIMPMIVAL
-45 MMMLSVIDRSN
+45 MMLSVIDRSN

-61 LQMVSG
+61 LQMVSS

-125 GSLFAAA
+125 GSIFAAL

-160 VQAVALMTI
+160 VQAIALMTI

-174 NMFGS
+174 NSFGS

-190 ALGLAGWQ
+190 ALDLAGWQ
-198 WVFIATGM
+198 WVFIATGV
-206 PAVLL
+206 PAVVL
-211 FALIMKYLPDRPQSA
+211 FMLIMKYLPNGPQDATFLSECER
-226 DFISDREKA
+226 S
-235 WLAGELSR
+235 WLAGELAR
-243 GEISSTLHTNPLR
+243 GEISKELHTNPLR
-256 VLVDWRV
+256 VLFDWRV
-263 WWFSMVYSMIT
+263 WAFSAVYSLIT
-274 LALYCVIYWL
+274 LSLYCVIYWL

-294 VTQNGLLNSLPWAL
+294 SMQNGLLNALPWAL
-308 VALAL
+308 VALL
-313 LSIPQHLREH
+313 LLWIPRHLREH
-323 RSVLVGMALIALCG
+323 RSVLVGMALIAVSG
-337 ATCFMTSTM
+337 AAAFLVST
-346 LPENWMRYVAFV
+346 LLTENWMRYAAFLL
-358 VGTPCISLMFPCFW
+358 GMPCISLMFPCFW

-397 GGFLSQNLMPWVAQW
+397 GGFLSQNVMPWVAHL
-412 SGSALGAMIVPA
+412 SGSALAAMIVPA
-424 ISLALL
+424 ISMAWLS
-430 ALSAVV
+430 LSAII
-436 MLATW
+436 MLAAW
-441 RLPSG
+441 RPARVSFEIG
-446 TGFAV
+446 SSPVEDAK
-451 RPSAEPRGSAALS
+451 RSQSAL